1 MAAALS
7 GSNEE
12 VREAS
17 DRLARAKRDLEEARE
32 ALAEER
38 RRHNRLRSALE
49 RSTKH
54 VSQVRSTEADVRR
67 REEEARRQAEEA
79 RRWSQRKLDQ
89 PGQTEPE
96 QSRFR
101 LDAEASRLGSR
112 LTSMEAEMD
121 RRAAE
126 VRRGETA
133 LRSTADRIRSLGSDI
148 EALERHV
155 MDMDQNVSRAVRRRG
170 LATPVEASGPTA
182 EAERTDGQ
190 GDRAAITSRDEATDP
205 VDVAE
210 GPAFDTLTITD
221 RATVYLRR
229 VLYRMSPGPGQL
241 LRFIPV
247 ETGDIVLGLDIPR
260 EGDDIVSVG
269 ADSVL
274 LVQAPLPA
282 KLRGTTIDVRDSTH
296 GPVLVLEPGRPLDG

>member
-7 GSNEE
+7 GSDEE

-32 ALAEER
+32 ALTEER
-38 RRHNRLRSALE
+38 RRHDRLRSALE

-67 REEEARRQAEEA
+67 REEEARREAGEA

-101 LDAEASRLGSR
+101 LDAEAARLGSR
-112 LTSMEAEMD
+112 LTGIEAEMD
-121 RRAAE
+121 RRTAE

-133 LRSTADRIRSLGSDI
+133 LRSTADRIRSLGSEI
-148 EALERHV
+148 EELERHV
-155 MDMDQNVSRAVRRRG
+155 MDMGQNVRRAVRRRG
-170 LATPVEASGPTA
+170 LAAPVEASGPAA
-182 EAERTDGQ
+182 EPERTDGQ
-190 GDRAAITSRDEATDP
+190 GERTAITSRDQARDPAGVAEDP
-205 VDVAE
+205 V
-210 GPAFDTLTITD
+210 FDTLTITD
-221 RATVYLRR
+221 RASVYLRR

-247 ETGDIVLGLDIPR
+247 ENGDIVLGLDIPR

-282 KLRGTTIDVRDSTH
+282 DLRGTTIDVRDSTY
-296 GPVLVLEPGRPLDG
+296 GPELVVQPSRPFQG

>member
-1 MAAALS
+1 MTTTSAWDT
-7 GSNEE
+7 GVQN
-12 VREAS
+12 AS
-17 DRLARAKRDLEEARE
+17 DRLARARRDLEEARD
-32 ALAEER
+32 ALVEER
-38 RRHNRLRSALE
+38 RRHDRLRSALE

-101 LDAEASRLGSR
+101 LDAEAARLGSR
-112 LTSMEAEMD
+112 LTSIEAEMD

-133 LRSTADRIRSLGSDI
+133 LRSTADRIRSLGSEI
-148 EALERHV
+148 EALERQV
-155 MDMDQNVSRAVRRRG
+155 VDMDQNVRRAVRRRD
-170 LATPVEASGPTA
+170 LATHTEASEPAA
-182 EAERTDGQ
+182 EAERPDGQ
-190 GDRAAITSRDEATDP
+190 RDGETIASHDETTDP

-210 GPAFDTLTITD
+210 DPAFDTLTITD
-221 RATVYLRR
+221 RASVYLRR
-229 VLYRMSPGPGQL
+229 VLYGMSPGPGQL
-241 LRFIPV
+241 LRFIPD
-247 ETGDIVLGLDIPR
+247 EDGDIVLGLDIPR

-282 KLRGTTIDVRDSTH
+282 DLRGTTIDVRDSIH
-296 GPVLVLEPGRPLDG
+296 GLELVVEPSRQFRG